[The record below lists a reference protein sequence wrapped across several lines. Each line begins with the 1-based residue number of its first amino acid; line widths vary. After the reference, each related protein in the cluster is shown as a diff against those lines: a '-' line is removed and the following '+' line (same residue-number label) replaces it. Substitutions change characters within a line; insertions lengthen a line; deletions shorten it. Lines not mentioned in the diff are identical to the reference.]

1 MPINI
6 APGGWSELDREL
18 AVNKAGYLVMHILFI
33 DYIISDIQHK
43 NRFVRLNYWRIRG
56 QGWLVRLML

>member
-43 NRFVRLNYWRIRG
+43 NRFVRPNYLRIRG
-56 QGWLVRLML
+56 QG

>member
-1 MPINI
+1 MVGLN
-6 APGGWSELDREL
+6 WTELEL

-43 NRFVRLNYWRIRG
+43 NRFVRPNYWRIRG
-56 QGWLVRLML
+56 QGWLVRL